1 VKLLLQ
7 DWPSLHPLISDIHND
22 PKMHIS
28 IASCKSH
35 LTLKT
40 GCKLD
45 GGKGNIWNKLVYSMH
60 IKLITVS
67 VISWFVLLAC
77 GPWLKKSEACHNF
90 SRLLA
95 LRNSAALSQVLYR
108 LSLTDRS
115 HPVSRTACLPGA
127 EVRITLLLGWLDN
140 VGFKTNHIWKLGMR
154 RAYLHSN
161 TKHVLELF
169 LHAEII
175 FRNCL
180 SESNILQQICTFLD
194 DTATLHKSYQDP
206 VAISRRVVAEIQGM
220 DIRVCIYIPWQ
231 PLTYFFVGWEIII
244 GFSNL

>member
-1 VKLLLQ
+1 MKLLLQ
-7 DWPSLHPLISDIHND
+7 DWPALHPLISDIHND

-28 IASCKSH
+28 IASCKAH

-115 HPVSRTACLPGA
+115 HPVSQTACLPGA

-161 TKHVLELF
+161 TKHILELSYMQKSF
-169 LHAEII
+169 SGPAC
-175 FRNCL
+175 RN
-180 SESNILQQICTFLD
+180 QT
-194 DTATLHKSYQDP
+194 
-206 VAISRRVVAEIQGM
+206 
-220 DIRVCIYIPWQ
+220 
-231 PLTYFFVGWEIII
+231 
-244 GFSNL
+244 FSNRFARSLMTLPRCTRAIKILWRSHGEWRYTHKDMDM